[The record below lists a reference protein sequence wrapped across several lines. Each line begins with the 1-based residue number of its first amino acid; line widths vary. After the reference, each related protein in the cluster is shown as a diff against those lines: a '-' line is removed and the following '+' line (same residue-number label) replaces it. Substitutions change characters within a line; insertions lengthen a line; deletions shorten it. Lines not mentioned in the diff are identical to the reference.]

1 MKNQHEREILNSQ
14 SLFDHFF
21 PSRLQ
26 RLTGIFSLDLCRIFV
41 KSPRITLSFQLSPTF
56 TLFIEA
62 TIFVIKAWKECPLEQ
77 FLINRF
83 GVLLTL
89 KMKAGFL
96 TLHLQGKQFKLRFLI
111 NINLNH
117 LSTIC
122 LFLMQNMS
130 FFVIFNQT
138 LSKRTSILI
147 IFK

>member
-1 MKNQHEREILNSQ
+1 M
-14 SLFDHFF
+14 
-21 PSRLQ
+21 
-26 RLTGIFSLDLCRIFV
+26 
-41 KSPRITLSFQLSPTF
+41 
-56 TLFIEA
+56 LFIEA

-147 IFK
+147 IFKQENDFQQMSFQTNKLF